1 MTEDRV
7 IRRKELE
14 ATVGLTERRIRTL
27 EFEGKFPRRFLI
39 AENGRTVGWSAN
51 EVQEYLADRRTRREQ
66 VSKPGV
72 LKPGEQPARAAA
84 V

>member
-7 IRRKELE
+7 IRRKEIE
-14 ATVGLTERRIRTL
+14 AKSGLGERQLRTL
-27 EFEGKFPRRFLI
+27 ESEGKFPRRFLI
-39 AENGRTVGWSAN
+39 AENGRAVGWSAN
-51 EVQEYLADRRTRREQ
+51 EFQEWLAARRARREQ

-72 LKPGEQPARAAA
+72 LKPGERPARAAA

>member
-14 ATVGLTERRIRTL
+14 ATVGLTERQIRTL
-27 EFEGKFPRRFLI
+27 EAEGKFPRRFLI

-51 EVQEYLADRRTRREQ
+51 EVQEWLADRRTRREQ
-66 VSKPGV
+66 VSKPGM
-72 LKPGEQPARAAA
+72 LRSADEGAAA